1 MTARSIGAGLDF
13 EAMFRTAPA
22 AYVILLPD
30 APDYHIADLN
40 DAYLSSTMARR
51 GDLIGQGLFD
61 AFPLN
66 PDDPAANGAT
76 ILRRSLDTVL
86 RTRRPHIVPAQRY
99 DIPGPH
105 GVFERRYWKLEST
118 PLLDTDGSVMYI
130 VQRLEDVTAHRS
142 LADERTRLAWERGRL
157 AHLEAEA
164 QERADVAEQRLKAV
178 YQHAPVAMALLGGR
192 KHVFEFANTRFLEL
206 IGHPDVVGKPIREV
220 LPELDGQQLF
230 EALDRVFASARAY
243 QSAELA
249 VRLNRPGTEP
259 HDVCLNVVFE
269 PLLGAGGATESIAFV
284 ATDVSELVRSRE
296 EARKAAADR
305 DAERVRLL
313 AVLEQ
318 SPLGIVIADAPS
330 GRMLFV
336 NSRFGEIFGRS
347 RLSESLEA
355 YSTDWRGY
363 HGTGQPIAPEEWP
376 LARAIRHGETTEN
389 EIVWIE
395 HAKGHRVEIT
405 IKAAPIRNAAGTIVA
420 GVAVLWD
427 VTAERRRERQLREAQ
442 RLQAVGT
449 LAGGVAHEVNNQMTV
464 VLGFGEFVLR
474 ALDPA
479 DQLAAD
485 QRQVLQAA
493 DRAARITQQLLAFS
507 RQQIN
512 QPRVVDLHEL
522 ATALRP
528 VLTQL
533 LGSDKELVIAPSRP
547 QNRVNADPTHVEQV
561 LINLV
566 ANARDATATGGR
578 ITISVEDVIVVGG
591 RPVAGQR
598 LSMVPGPYVLLTVT
612 DSGTGID
619 AETISRIFEP
629 FFTTKPVGQGTGL
642 GLSMVYGIVKQHG
655 GYIWA
660 QSEIGR
666 GTSMRLYWP
675 AIRPGISEKSGS
687 NDINGETY
695 SPPHAAKVMVV
706 EDEDG
711 VRQLAVRTL
720 ESAGLIVTAAKDA
733 PEALRLLHEGTAPP
747 DLLLTDVVM
756 PHVSGRQLSE
766 TAARLYP
773 GIPVLF
779 ISGYAGGEV
788 ITKRLI
794 PEGAAFLQKPFTPEE
809 LLRAVTELLVPR
821 APSSSH

>member
-1 MTARSIGAGLDF
+1 MTARPIGAGLDF
-13 EAMFRTAPA
+13 EAMFRTVPA

-30 APDYHIADLN
+30 APDYHIVDLN
-40 DAYLSSTMARR
+40 DAYLAATMARR
-51 GDLIGQGLFD
+51 EDLVGQGFFE

-66 PDDPAANGAT
+66 PNDPVANGAT
-76 ILRRSLDTVL
+76 NFRRSLDAVL
-86 RTRRPHIVPAQRY
+86 RTRRPNVIAAQRY
-99 DIPGPH
+99 DIPGPE
-105 GVFERRYWKLEST
+105 GIFERRYWKLEST
-118 PLLDTDGSVMYI
+118 PLLEVDGSVTYI

-164 QERADVAEQRLKAV
+164 QERADVAEDRLRAV

-192 KHVFEFANTRFLEL
+192 HHVFEFANARYLEL
-206 IGHPDVVGKPIREV
+206 IGHPEVLGKPIREV
-220 LPELDGQQLF
+220 LPELEGQQVF
-230 EALDRVFASARAY
+230 EELDRVFASGRAY
-243 QSAELA
+243 HSSELV
-249 VRLNRPGTEP
+249 VRLNRPGSGP
-259 HDVCLNVVFE
+259 HDVCLNVVLE
-269 PLLGAGGATESIAFV
+269 PLLGANGGPESIAFV

-296 EARKAAADR
+296 EARAAAVDR

-318 SPLGIVIADAPS
+318 SPLGIAIAEAPS

-336 NSRFGEIFGRS
+336 NSRVGEIFGQS
-347 RLSESLEA
+347 RLSEGIGT
-355 YSTDWRGY
+355 YSADWRGY
-363 HGTGQPIAPEEWP
+363 HRDGHQIAPEEWP
-376 LARAIRHGETTEN
+376 LARAILHGETIEN
-389 EIVWIE
+389 EEVWIE
-395 HAKGHRVEIT
+395 HAKGHRVEVT
-405 IKAAPIRNAAGTIVA
+405 IKAAPIRNADGAIIA

-427 VTAERRRERQLREAQ
+427 VTTERRRERQLREAQ

-474 ALDPA
+474 ALDP
-479 DQLAAD
+479 DHQLAAD

-493 DRAARITQQLLAFS
+493 ERAARITQQLLAFS

-512 QPRVVDLHEL
+512 QPRVLDLHEL
-522 ATALRP
+522 ATGLRP
-528 VLTQL
+528 VLAQL
-533 LGSDKELVIAPSRP
+533 LGSDKELVITPGRP

-578 ITISVEDVIVVGG
+578 ITISAEDVVVVGG
-591 RPVAGQR
+591 HPVVGQR
-598 LSMVPGPYVLLTVT
+598 LSMVPGRYVLLTVS

-619 AETISRIFEP
+619 PETISRIFEP

-660 QSEIGR
+660 HSEPGR
-666 GTSMRLYWP
+666 GTAMRLYWP
-675 AIRPGISEKSGS
+675 AIRPGMTEEEVEHGG
-687 NDINGETY
+687 DAERR
-695 SPPHAAKVMVV
+695 SPPKDARVLVV

-720 ESAGLIVTAAKDA
+720 ESAGLTVIAAKDG
-733 PEALRLLHEGTAPP
+733 PEALRLLRDETTSP
-747 DLLLTDVVM
+747 DLILSDVVM
-756 PHVSGRQLSE
+756 PHVSGRELSE
-766 TAARLYP
+766 TAAALHP
-773 GIPVLF
+773 GLPVLF

-788 ITKRLI
+788 ILKRLI
-794 PEGAAFLQKPFTPEE
+794 PEGAAFLQKPFTPES
-809 LLRAVTELLVPR
+809 LLRAVTDLLVP
-821 APSSSH
+821 